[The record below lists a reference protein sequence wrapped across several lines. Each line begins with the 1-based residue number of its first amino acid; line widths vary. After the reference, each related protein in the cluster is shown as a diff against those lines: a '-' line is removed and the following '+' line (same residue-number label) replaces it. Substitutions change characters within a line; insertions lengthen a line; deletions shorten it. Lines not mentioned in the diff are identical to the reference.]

1 MYKYKE
7 ICYDNLI
14 PKEWSSIMTKTNDPL
29 TLKHRVG
36 YALGDFGGCMT
47 FSLMSAFMTRY
58 YVNVA
63 LMDTAVIAVMTLI
76 WKIFDAVSNPVIGV
90 MLDKSFDKN
99 ARKGDKFRPWIFRI
113 APLTGIAG
121 ILVFTAPGWVTGMS
135 RLVIAFTTYLMY
147 EVFYAM
153 QHIALGGLISAMA
166 KDDAERSELSSARG
180 IGGML
185 GAIVPQ
191 MAFPAIISL
200 FESKP
205 ALGYSMGV
213 TVCAVI
219 GYICCLGCYF
229 FTEERNIRQQKAGA
243 APIKITDILEVFR
256 VNRAFVALC
265 FHGLLS
271 GILMSVGGALGTYM
285 YADVL
290 GSLAL
295 MSIGSMVS
303 MPVSLVCMS
312 IVPKL
317 ARKIGSQKVLRGSLL
332 MGCALYVGLFAL
344 HITTNIHVWVHI
356 GINALASGVSG
367 LSNMMQ
373 WGMLSEAIEYNE
385 YLTGKRTEGSI
396 NGTFNM
402 LRRLGQGL
410 GASFGVA
417 MLGMIGYNVEVAEQ
431 TAGTI
436 LGIKVLC
443 LLFPAICAVGSW
455 IVFRFVWNITP
466 ELKEKMAQ
474 KRAAM

>member
-1 MYKYKE
+1 MSQ
-7 ICYDNLI
+7 N
-14 PKEWSSIMTKTNDPL
+14 NAPL
-29 TLKHRVG
+29 TIKHRIG

-63 LMDTAVIAVMTLI
+63 LIDTAVIAVMTLI
-76 WKIFDAVSNPVIGV
+76 WKVFDALSNPVIGA
-90 MLDKSFDKN
+90 MLDRSFSSGNGK
-99 ARKGDKFRPWIFRI
+99 RDKFRPWILRI
-113 APLTGIAG
+113 APLTGMTA
-121 ILVFTAPGWVTGMS
+121 ILVFTAPGWVTGAA
-135 RLVIAFTTYLMY
+135 RLVVAFTTYLMY

-166 KDDAERSELSSARG
+166 KNDAERAELSSARG

-185 GAIVPQ
+185 GIIIPQ
-191 MAFPAIISL
+191 MTFPAIISL
-200 FESKP
+200 FENTP
-205 ALGYSMGV
+205 ALGYGMGV
-213 TVCAVI
+213 TVCAAI
-219 GYICCLGCYF
+219 GLVCCLGCYF
-229 FTEERNIRQQKAGA
+229 FTEERNASQQSAGA
-243 APIKITDILEVFR
+243 APIKVTDILEVFR

-265 FHGLLS
+265 LHGLLS

-295 MSIGSMVS
+295 MSVGSMVS

-312 IVPKL
+312 VVPKL
-317 ARKIGSQKVLRGSLL
+317 ARKVGSQKVLRGSLL
-332 MGCALYVGLFAL
+332 LGCGLYVLLFTL
-344 HITTNIHVWVHI
+344 HIVTNINVWVHI
-356 GINALASGVSG
+356 GLNAIASGISG

-417 MLGMIGYNVEVAEQ
+417 TLGMIGYDV
-431 TAGTI
+431 TASVQSSGTI
-436 LGIKVLC
+436 LGIKALC
-443 LLFPAICAVGSW
+443 LLFPAICAIGSW
-455 IVFRFVWNITP
+455 VVFRFVWNITP
-466 ELKEKMAQ
+466 ELKAKMAQ
-474 KRAAM
+474 KHAAR

>member
-1 MYKYKE
+1 
-7 ICYDNLI
+7 
-14 PKEWSSIMTKTNDPL
+14 MTQKTSPL
-29 TLKHRVG
+29 TVKHRIG
-36 YALGDFGGCMT
+36 YALGNFGGCMT

-90 MLDKSFDKN
+90 MLDKSFAKSQG
-99 ARKGDKFRPWIFRI
+99 KGGKFRPWIFRI

-135 RLVIAFTTYLMY
+135 RLVVAFVTYLMY

-166 KDDAERSELSSARG
+166 TNDAERSELSSARG

-185 GAIVPQ
+185 GIIIPQ
-191 MAFPAIISL
+191 MMFPAIISL
-200 FESKP
+200 FESNA
-205 ALGYSMGV
+205 ALGYGMGV
-213 TVCAVI
+213 TVCAII

-229 FTEERNIRQQKAGA
+229 FTEERNLSQQKAGS
-243 APIKITDILEVFR
+243 APIKVTDILEVFR

-265 FHGLLS
+265 LHGLLS
-271 GILMSVGGALGTYM
+271 GVLMSVGGALGTYM

-295 MSIGSMVS
+295 MSVGSMVG

-312 IVPKL
+312 VVPKL
-317 ARKIGSQKVLRGSLL
+317 SRKLGSQKVLRGSLL
-332 MGCALYVGLFAL
+332 MGFGLYVGLFTL
-344 HITTNIHVWVHI
+344 HILTDINVWVHI
-356 GINALASGVSG
+356 AINAIASGISG

-417 MLGMIGYNVEVAEQ
+417 MLGMIGYDAAAGVQ
-431 TAGTI
+431 TGGTI

-443 LLFPAICAVGSW
+443 LLFPAICALGSW
-455 IVFRFVWNITP
+455 VVFRFVWNITP
-466 ELKEKMAQ
+466 EVREKMQAW
-474 KRAAM
+474 KAAR

>member
-1 MYKYKE
+1 
-7 ICYDNLI
+7 
-14 PKEWSSIMTKTNDPL
+14 MTQTNSPL
-29 TLKHRVG
+29 TLKHRIG

-63 LMDTAVIAVMTLI
+63 LMDTAVIAAMTLI
-76 WKIFDAVSNPVIGV
+76 WKIFDALSNPVIGV
-90 MLDKSFDKN
+90 MMDKSF
-99 ARKGDKFRPWIFRI
+99 ARGKGKGGKFRPWILRV
-113 APLTGIAG
+113 APLTGLAG

-135 RLVIAFTTYLMY
+135 RLVVAFVTYLMY

-166 KDDAERSELSSARG
+166 KNDAERAELSSARG

-185 GAIVPQ
+185 GIIIPQ
-191 MAFPAIISL
+191 MTFPAIISL
-200 FESKP
+200 FESNA
-205 ALGYSMGV
+205 ALGYGMGV
-213 TVCAVI
+213 TVCAAI
-219 GYICCLGCYF
+219 GYLCCLGCYF
-229 FTEERNIRQQKAGA
+229 FTEERNLSQQKVGA
-243 APIKITDILEVFR
+243 APIKVTDILEVFR

-265 FHGLLS
+265 LHGLLS
-271 GILMSVGGALGTYM
+271 GVLMSVGGALGTYM

-295 MSIGSMVS
+295 MSIGSMIG

-312 IVPKL
+312 VVPKIS
-317 ARKIGSQKVLRGSLL
+317 RKLGSQKVLRGSLL
-332 MGCALYVGLFAL
+332 LGCGLYVLLFSL
-344 HITTNIHVWVHI
+344 HILTNINVWVHI
-356 GINALASGVSG
+356 GINAIASGISG

-410 GASFGVA
+410 GASCGVA
-417 MLGMIGYNVEVAEQ
+417 LLGIIGYDVSVSVQ
-431 TAGTI
+431 SSGTI

-443 LLFPAICAVGSW
+443 LLFPAICALGSW
-455 IVFRFVWNITP
+455 AVFRFVWNITP
-466 ELKEKMAQ
+466 ELRAKMA
-474 KRAAM
+474 AAKEAAR

>member
-1 MYKYKE
+1 
-7 ICYDNLI
+7 
-14 PKEWSSIMTKTNDPL
+14 MTKTNKPL

-63 LMDTAVIAVMTLI
+63 LMDTAIIAAMTLI
-76 WKIFDAVSNPVIGV
+76 WKICDAVFNPIIGS
-90 MLDKSFDKN
+90 MLDRSFSKSGGK
-99 ARKGDKFRPWIFRI
+99 RDKFRPWIMKVSPMLVVC
-113 APLTGIAG
+113 A
-121 ILVFTAPGWVTGMS
+121 ILVFTAPGWVDGAA
-135 RLVIAFTTYLMY
+135 RLVVAFISYLMY
-147 EVFYAM
+147 EVFYAI
-153 QHIALGGLISAMA
+153 HNISLGGLISAMA
-166 KDDAERSELSSARG
+166 TNDAERAELSSARG
-180 IGGML
+180 IGGSM
-185 GAIVPQ
+185 GIVIPQ

-200 FESKP
+200 FESRP
-205 ALGYSMGV
+205 ALGYGMGV
-213 TVCAVI
+213 TLCACI
-219 GYICCLGCYF
+219 GFACCLGCYF
-229 FTEERNIRQQKAGA
+229 FTEERNTATQKSAA
-243 APIKITDILEVFR
+243 APIKVTDILEVFR
-256 VNRAFVALC
+256 KNRAFVALC
-265 FHGLLS
+265 LHGLLS

-295 MSIGSMVS
+295 MSVGSMLG
-303 MPVSLVCMS
+303 MPVNLFFMSLV
-312 IVPKL
+312 PK
-317 ARKIGSQKVLRGSLL
+317 ASRKLGMEKVLRISLL
-332 MGCALYVGLFAL
+332 TGSGLYVLLFSL
-344 HITTNIHVWVHI
+344 HIFTSINVWVHI
-356 GINALASGVSG
+356 GLNAIAAGISG

-402 LRRLGQGL
+402 LRRLGQGI
-410 GASFGVA
+410 GSSCGVA
-417 MLGMIGYNVEVAEQ
+417 MLGVIGYNATVSVQ

-443 LLFPAICAVGSW
+443 LVFPAICAIGSW

-466 ELKEKMAQ
+466 ELREKMAQ

>member
-1 MYKYKE
+1 
-7 ICYDNLI
+7 
-14 PKEWSSIMTKTNDPL
+14 MTKHSDSL

-90 MLDKSFDKN
+90 MLDKSFAKRN
-99 ARKGDKFRPWIFRI
+99 GKGDKFRPWIFRI

-135 RLVIAFTTYLMY
+135 RLVVAFSTYLVY
-147 EVFYAM
+147 EVCYAM

-166 KDDAERSELSSARG
+166 KNDAERSELSSARG

-185 GAIVPQ
+185 GSIMPP
-191 MAFPAIISL
+191 MAFPVILSL
-200 FESKP
+200 FESNP
-205 ALGYSMGV
+205 QLGYTAGI
-213 TVCAVI
+213 TVCAII

-229 FTEERNIRQQKAGA
+229 FTEERNISHQKAGT
-243 APIKITDILEVFR
+243 APIRVTDILEVFR
-256 VNRAFVALC
+256 VNRAFLAMCL
-265 FHGLLS
+265 HGLLS
-271 GILMSVGGALGTYM
+271 GMLMSVGGALGTYM

-295 MSIGSMVS
+295 MSIGSMVG

-312 IVPKL
+312 VVPKL
-317 ARKIGSQKVLRGSLL
+317 TRKIGSQKVLRGSLL
-332 MGCALYVGLFAL
+332 IGFTLYVGLFTL
-344 HITTNIHVWVHI
+344 HITTNISVWAHI
-356 GINALASGVSG
+356 GINALASGISG

-417 MLGMIGYNVEVAEQ
+417 MLGMIGYNAEVTVQ

-466 ELKEKMAQ
+466 ELREKMAQ

>member
-1 MYKYKE
+1 MLEK
-7 ICYDNLI
+7 NA
-14 PKEWSSIMTKTNDPL
+14 PL
-29 TLKHRVG
+29 TVKHRIG

-63 LMDTAVIAVMTLI
+63 LMDTAVIAVMTLV
-76 WKIFDAVSNPVIGV
+76 WKIFDALSNPVIGV
-90 MLDKSFDKN
+90 MMDKSF
-99 ARKGDKFRPWIFRI
+99 AKGGGKGGKFRPWLLRV
-113 APLTGIAG
+113 APLTGLTA
-121 ILVFTAPGWVTGMS
+121 ILVFTAPNWVTGAS
-135 RLVIAFTTYLMY
+135 RLVVAFVSYLMY

-153 QHIALGGLISAMA
+153 HNISLGGLISAMA
-166 KDDAERSELSSARG
+166 KNDAERAELSSARG

-185 GAIVPQ
+185 GIIIPQ
-191 MAFPAIISL
+191 MTFPAIISM
-200 FESKP
+200 FESNA
-205 ALGYSMGV
+205 ALGYGMGV

-219 GYICCLGCYF
+219 GFVCCVGCYL
-229 FTEERNIRQQKAGA
+229 FTEERNLSQQKAEA
-243 APIKITDILEVFR
+243 APIKVTDILEVFR
-256 VNRAFVALC
+256 VNRAFLALC
-265 FHGLLS
+265 LHGLLS

-295 MSIGSMVS
+295 MSVGSMIS

-312 IVPKL
+312 VVPKL
-317 ARKIGSQKVLRGSLL
+317 TRKFGMQRVLRGSLL
-332 MGCALYVGLFAL
+332 LGCGLYVGLFTL
-344 HITTNIHVWVHI
+344 HMVTDINVWVHI
-356 GINALASGVSG
+356 GFNAVASGISG

-402 LRRLGQGL
+402 LRRLGQGV

-417 MLGMIGYNVEVAEQ
+417 TLGLIGYDAAVSVQ
-431 TAGTI
+431 SDGTI

-443 LLFPAICAVGSW
+443 LLFPAFCAIGSW
-455 IVFRFVWNITP
+455 VVFRFVWNISP
-466 ELKEKMAQ
+466 ELKEKMASA
-474 KRAAM
+474 KASR

>member
-1 MYKYKE
+1 MTH
-7 ICYDNLI
+7 
-14 PKEWSSIMTKTNDPL
+14 TKTPL
-29 TLKHRVG
+29 TRKHCLG

-90 MLDKSFDKN
+90 MLDKSFVKRN
-99 ARKGDKFRPWIFRI
+99 GNGDKFRPWILKI
-113 APLTGIAG
+113 SPLTGLAG
-121 ILVFTAPGWVTGMS
+121 ILVFTAPGWVEGMS
-135 RLVIAFTTYLMY
+135 RLVVAFTTYLMY

-166 KDDAERSELSSARG
+166 KNDAERSDLSSARG

-200 FESKP
+200 FENNP
-205 ALGYSMGV
+205 ALGYGMGV
-213 TVCAVI
+213 TVCAII

-229 FTEERNIRQQKAGA
+229 FTEERNITQQSAGA
-243 APIKITDILEVFR
+243 PPIQITDILEVFR

-265 FHGLLS
+265 IHGLLS
-271 GILMSVGGALGTYM
+271 GILMSVGGALSTYM

-295 MSIGSMVS
+295 MSVGSMVS

-332 MGCALYVGLFAL
+332 IGCGLYVGLFAL
-344 HITTNIHVWVHI
+344 HITTHIHVWVHI
-356 GINALASGVSG
+356 GINALAAGISG

-417 MLGMIGYNVEVAEQ
+417 MLGMIGYDVAASVQ
-431 TAGTI
+431 TNGTI

-443 LLFPAICAVGSW
+443 LLFPAICAIGSW
-455 IVFRFVWNITP
+455 VVFRFVWNITP
-466 ELKEKMAQ
+466 ELKAKMAQ
-474 KRAAM
+474 RRRETL

>member
-1 MYKYKE
+1 M
-7 ICYDNLI
+7 NQT
-14 PKEWSSIMTKTNDPL
+14 TKPL

-36 YALGDFGGCMT
+36 YALGDLGGCMT

-63 LMDTAVIAVMTLI
+63 LMDTAVIAAMTLI
-76 WKIFDAVSNPVIGV
+76 WKIFDALSNPVIGV
-90 MLDKSFDKN
+90 MMDKSF
-99 ARKGDKFRPWIFRI
+99 AKGSGKGGKFRPWILRV
-113 APLTGIAG
+113 APLTGITA
-121 ILVFTAPGWVTGMS
+121 ILVFTAPGWVAGMS
-135 RLVIAFTTYLMY
+135 RLVVAFVSYLMY

-153 QHIALGGLISAMA
+153 HNISLGGLISAMA
-166 KDDAERSELSSARG
+166 KNDAERAELSSARG

-185 GAIVPQ
+185 GIIIPQ
-191 MAFPAIISL
+191 MTFPAIISA
-200 FESKP
+200 FESNP
-205 ALGYSMGV
+205 ALGYGAGV
-213 TVCAVI
+213 TVCAAI
-219 GYICCLGCYF
+219 GFVCCLCCYF
-229 FTEERNIRQQKAGA
+229 FTEERNVTQQKGAA
-243 APIKITDILEVFR
+243 APIKVTDILEVFR
-256 VNRAFVALC
+256 VNRAFLALC
-265 FHGLLS
+265 LHGLLS
-271 GILMSVGGALGTYM
+271 GVLMSVGGALGTYM

-295 MSIGSMVS
+295 MSVGSMIN

-312 IVPKL
+312 VVPKL
-317 ARKIGSQKVLRGSLL
+317 TRKVGMQKVLRGSLL
-332 MGCALYVGLFAL
+332 LGCGMYVMLFTL
-344 HITTNIHVWVHI
+344 HVVTTLNIWVHI
-356 GINALASGVSG
+356 GINALASGISG

-417 MLGMIGYNVEVAEQ
+417 MLGMIGYNATASVQ
-431 TAGTI
+431 TSSTI

-443 LLFPAICAVGSW
+443 LLFPAICAIGSW
-455 IVFRFVWNITP
+455 VVFRFVWNITP

-474 KRAAM
+474 WRAAK

>member
-1 MYKYKE
+1 MYRRITMSE
-7 ICYDNLI
+7 N
-14 PKEWSSIMTKTNDPL
+14 NHPL
-29 TLKHRVG
+29 TAKHRLG

-63 LMDTAVIAVMTLI
+63 LMDTAVIAVMTLV
-76 WKIFDAVSNPVIGV
+76 WKIFDALSNPVLGV
-90 MLDKSFDKN
+90 MMDKSF
-99 ARKGDKFRPWIFRI
+99 AAGKGKTGKFRPWILRM
-113 APLTGIAG
+113 APLLAVSG
-121 ILVFTAPGWVTGMS
+121 ILVFTAPGWVTGAS
-135 RLVIAFTTYLMY
+135 RLVVAFASYLTY
-147 EVFYAM
+147 EVVYAM
-153 QHIALGGLISAMA
+153 HHIALGGLISAMA
-166 KDDAERSELSSARG
+166 TNDAERAELSSARG

-185 GAIVPQ
+185 GIIVPQ
-191 MAFPAIISL
+191 ALFPAIISA
-200 FESKP
+200 FESNP
-205 ALGYSMGV
+205 ALGYGLGV
-213 TVCAVI
+213 TVCAGLGFV
-219 GYICCLGCYF
+219 CCLGCYF
-229 FTEERNIRQQKAGA
+229 FSEERNLTQSAPGGA
-243 APIKITDILEVFR
+243 APIKITDILETFR
-256 VNRAFVALC
+256 RNRAFLALC
-265 FHGLLS
+265 AHGLLQ

-295 MSIGSMVS
+295 MSVGSMVG
-303 MPVSLVCMS
+303 MPVSLLFMS

-332 MGCALYVGLFAL
+332 LGAAIYGLLFTL
-344 HITTNIHVWVHI
+344 HMVTNINVWVHI
-356 GINALASGVSG
+356 GINAVASGVSG

-417 MLGMIGYNVEVAEQ
+417 MLGMIGYNAEALVQ
-431 TAGTI
+431 ASGTI

-443 LLFPAICAVGSW
+443 LIFPAVCALGSW
-455 IVFRFVWNITP
+455 AVFRFLWNITP
-466 ELKEKMAQ
+466 EVKAQ
-474 KRAAM
+474 IAASKARSAG

>member
-1 MYKYKE
+1 MSE
-7 ICYDNLI
+7 N
-14 PKEWSSIMTKTNDPL
+14 TNPL
-29 TLKHRVG
+29 TLKHRLG

-63 LMDTAVIAVMTLI
+63 LMDTAVIAAMTLI
-76 WKIFDAVSNPVIGV
+76 WKIFDALSNPVIGV
-90 MLDKSFDKN
+90 MMDKSFAKKQ
-99 ARKGDKFRPWIFRI
+99 AKGGKFRPWILRM
-113 APLTGIAG
+113 APLTGFSA

-135 RLVIAFTTYLMY
+135 RLVVAFVTYLMY

-153 QHIALGGLISAMA
+153 HNISLGGLISAMA
-166 KDDAERSELSSARG
+166 TNDAERAELSSARG

-185 GAIVPQ
+185 GIIIPQ
-191 MAFPAIISL
+191 MTFPAIISL
-200 FESKP
+200 FESSP
-205 ALGYSMGV
+205 ALGYGMGV
-213 TVCAVI
+213 TVCAII
-219 GYICCLGCYF
+219 GFICCAGCYF
-229 FTEERNIRQQKAGA
+229 FTEERNISQQKVGA
-243 APIKITDILEVFR
+243 PPIRITDILEVFR

-265 FHGLLS
+265 LHGLLS

-295 MSIGSMVS
+295 MSVGSMIG

-312 IVPKL
+312 VVPKL
-317 ARKIGSQKVLRGSLL
+317 TRKVGMQKVLRGSLL
-332 MGCALYVGLFAL
+332 IGCGLYVGLFAL
-344 HITTNIHVWVHI
+344 HITTDINVWVHI
-356 GINALASGVSG
+356 AINALASGISG

-410 GASFGVA
+410 GSSFGVA
-417 MLGMIGYNVEVAEQ
+417 MLGLIGYDATASVQ
-431 TAGTI
+431 TGSTI
-436 LGIKVLC
+436 LGIRVLC
-443 LLFPAICAVGSW
+443 LLFPALCAVGSW
-455 IVFRFVWNITP
+455 VVFRFVWNITP
-466 ELKEKMAQ
+466 ELRAEMVR
-474 KRAAM
+474 KRAEI

>member
-1 MYKYKE
+1 
-7 ICYDNLI
+7 
-14 PKEWSSIMTKTNDPL
+14 MTKPNDSL
-29 TLKHRVG
+29 TLKHRIG

-63 LMDTAVIAVMTLI
+63 LMDTAIIAVMTLI
-76 WKIFDAVSNPVIGV
+76 WKIFDAISNPVIGV
-90 MLDKSFDKN
+90 MMDKSFDKS

-135 RLVIAFTTYLMY
+135 RLVVAFTTYLVY
-147 EVFYAM
+147 EVCYAM

-166 KDDAERSELSSARG
+166 KNDVERAELSSARG
-180 IGGML
+180 IGGMFGSL
-185 GAIVPQ
+185 IPP
-191 MAFPAIISL
+191 MAFPVILSL
-200 FESKP
+200 FENNP
-205 ALGYSMGV
+205 ALGYGV
-213 TVCAVI
+213 GITVCAAI
-219 GYICCLGCYF
+219 GYISCLGCYF
-229 FTEERNIRQQKAGA
+229 FTEERNASQQKTGA
-243 APIKITDILEVFR
+243 APIKVTDILEVLR

-265 FHGLLS
+265 LHGLLS
-271 GILMSVGGALGTYM
+271 GILMSVNGALGTYL

-290 GSLAL
+290 GSLNL
-295 MSIGSMVS
+295 MSLSFVVN
-303 MPVSLVCMS
+303 MPFSLICMS
-312 IVPKL
+312 VVPKL
-317 ARKIGSQKVLRGSLL
+317 ARKIGSQRVLRYSLL
-332 MGCALYVGLFAL
+332 LGCGLYVGLFIL
-344 HITTNIHVWVHI
+344 HITTSIHIWIHL
-356 GINALASGVSG
+356 GINAIASGVSG

-417 MLGMIGYNVEVAEQ
+417 MLGMIGYNAEVTVQ

-443 LLFPAICAVGSW
+443 LLFPAICAIGSW

-466 ELKEKMAQ
+466 ELREKMAQ

>member
-1 MYKYKE
+1 MQ
-7 ICYDNLI
+7 NF
-14 PKEWSSIMTKTNDPL
+14 SPL
-29 TLKHRVG
+29 TLKHRIG

-63 LMDTAVIAVMTLI
+63 LMDTAIIAVMTLI
-76 WKIFDAVSNPVIGV
+76 WKIFDALSNPVIGV
-90 MLDKSFDKN
+90 VLDKSFAK
-99 ARKGDKFRPWIFRI
+99 RSGKGDKFRPWILKVS
-113 APLTGIAG
+113 PLTGLAA
-121 ILVFTAPGWVTGMS
+121 ILIFTAPGWVDGMA
-135 RLVIAFTTYLMY
+135 RLVVAFSTYLMY

-166 KDDAERSELSSARG
+166 KNDAERSALSSARG
-180 IGGML
+180 IGGSL
-185 GAIVPQ
+185 GIVIPQ
-191 MAFPAIISL
+191 MLFPAIISV
-200 FESKP
+200 FERNPS
-205 ALGYSMGV
+205 LGYGMGV
-213 TVCAVI
+213 TVCAII
-219 GYICCLGCYF
+219 GYLCCLGCYF
-229 FTEERNIRQQKAGA
+229 FTEERNASQQQVGA

-256 VNRAFVALC
+256 VNRAFLALC
-265 FHGLLS
+265 LHGLLS
-271 GILMSVGGALGTYM
+271 GILMSVGGALSTYM

-295 MSIGSMVS
+295 MSVGSMVS

-312 IVPKL
+312 VVPHIS
-317 ARKIGSQKVLRGSLL
+317 RKIGSQKVLRGSLL
-332 MGCALYVGLFAL
+332 IGCGLYVGLFIL
-344 HITTNIHVWVHI
+344 HVTTNINVWAHI
-356 GINALASGVSG
+356 GINAIASGIAN

-417 MLGMIGYNVEVAEQ
+417 MLGMIGYNAAASVQ
-431 TAGTI
+431 TAGTV

-443 LLFPAICAVGSW
+443 LLFPALCAVGSW
-455 IVFRFVWNITP
+455 VVFRFVWNITP
-466 ELKEKMAQ
+466 ELREKMAR
-474 KRAAM
+474 KRAAT

>member
-1 MYKYKE
+1 
-7 ICYDNLI
+7 
-14 PKEWSSIMTKTNDPL
+14 MTKPNDSL

-90 MLDKSFDKN
+90 MMDKSFDKS

-135 RLVIAFTTYLMY
+135 RLVVAFSTYLMY
-147 EVFYAM
+147 EVCYAM

-166 KDDAERSELSSARG
+166 KNDVERAELSSARG
-180 IGGML
+180 IGGMFGSL
-185 GAIVPQ
+185 IPP
-191 MAFPAIISL
+191 MAFPVILSL
-200 FESKP
+200 FENNP
-205 ALGYSMGV
+205 ALGYGV
-213 TVCAVI
+213 GITVCAAI
-219 GYICCLGCYF
+219 GYISCLGCYF
-229 FTEERNIRQQKAGA
+229 FTEERNASQQKTGA
-243 APIKITDILEVFR
+243 APIKVTDILEVLR

-265 FHGLLS
+265 LHGLLS
-271 GILMSVGGALGTYM
+271 GILMSVNGALGTYL

-290 GSLAL
+290 GSLNL
-295 MSIGSMVS
+295 MSLSFVVN
-303 MPVSLVCMS
+303 MPFSLICMS
-312 IVPKL
+312 VVPKL
-317 ARKIGSQKVLRGSLL
+317 ARKIGSQRVLRYSLL
-332 MGCALYVGLFAL
+332 LGCGLYVGLFIL
-344 HITTNIHVWVHI
+344 HITTSIHIWIHL
-356 GINALASGVSG
+356 GINAIASGVSG

-417 MLGMIGYNVEVAEQ
+417 MLGMIGYNAEVAEQ

-466 ELKEKMAQ
+466 ELREKMAQ
-474 KRAAM
+474 KRAAV

>member
-1 MYKYKE
+1 
-7 ICYDNLI
+7 
-14 PKEWSSIMTKTNDPL
+14 MTKPNDSL

-90 MLDKSFDKN
+90 MLDKSFDKRN
-99 ARKGDKFRPWIFRI
+99 GKGDKFRPWIFRI

-135 RLVIAFTTYLMY
+135 RLVVAFTTYLMY

-166 KDDAERSELSSARG
+166 KNDVERAELSSARG
-180 IGGML
+180 IGGMFGSL
-185 GAIVPQ
+185 IPP
-191 MAFPAIISL
+191 MAFPVILSV
-200 FESKP
+200 FENNP
-205 ALGYSMGV
+205 ALGYGV
-213 TVCAVI
+213 GITVCAVI
-219 GYICCLGCYF
+219 GYISCLGCYF
-229 FTEERNIRQQKAGA
+229 FTEERNASQQKTGA
-243 APIKITDILEVFR
+243 APIKVTDILEVLR

-265 FHGLLS
+265 LHGLLS
-271 GILMSVGGALGTYM
+271 GILMSVNGALGTYL

-290 GSLAL
+290 GSLNL
-295 MSIGSMVS
+295 MSLSFVVN
-303 MPVSLVCMS
+303 MPFSLICMS
-312 IVPKL
+312 AVPKL
-317 ARKIGSQKVLRGSLL
+317 ARKIGSQRVLRYSLL
-332 MGCALYVGLFAL
+332 LGCGLYVGLFML
-344 HITTNIHVWVHI
+344 HITTSIHIWVHL
-356 GINALASGVSG
+356 GINALASGISG

-417 MLGMIGYNVEVAEQ
+417 MLGMIGYNASASIQSSE
-431 TAGTI
+431 TI

-443 LLFPAICAVGSW
+443 LLLPAVFSLGSW
-455 IVFRFVWNITP
+455 AVFKFLWNITP
-466 ELKEKMAQ
+466 EVRKAMAEQ
-474 KRAAM
+474 K

>member
-1 MYKYKE
+1 M
-7 ICYDNLI
+7 NQ
-14 PKEWSSIMTKTNDPL
+14 TTTPL

-63 LMDTAVIAVMTLI
+63 MMDTAVIAVMTLI

-90 MLDKSFDKN
+90 MLDKSFTKRN
-99 ARKGDKFRPWIFRI
+99 GMGDKFRPWIFRI

-135 RLVIAFTTYLMY
+135 RLVVAFTTYLVY
-147 EVFYAM
+147 EVCYAM

-166 KDDAERSELSSARG
+166 KNDAERSELSSARG

-185 GAIVPQ
+185 GIIIPQ
-191 MAFPAIISL
+191 MTFPAIISL
-200 FESKP
+200 FESNP
-205 ALGYSMGV
+205 ALGYGMGV
-213 TVCAVI
+213 TVCAII

-229 FTEERNIRQQKAGA
+229 FTEERNVSHQKTGS
-243 APIKITDILEVFR
+243 APIKVTDILEVFR

-265 FHGLLS
+265 LHGLLS

-295 MSIGSMVS
+295 MSIGSMVG

-312 IVPKL
+312 VVPKL
-317 ARKIGSQKVLRGSLL
+317 TRKVGSQKVLRGSLL
-332 MGCALYVGLFAL
+332 IGCTLYVGLFTL
-344 HITTNIHVWVHI
+344 HITTNINVWVHI
-356 GINALASGVSG
+356 GINALASGISG

-417 MLGMIGYNVEVAEQ
+417 MLGMIGYNATATVQ

-455 IVFRFVWNITP
+455 AVFRFVWNITP
-466 ELKEKMAQ
+466 ELKEKMAMW
-474 KRAAM
+474 KAAR

>member
-1 MYKYKE
+1 
-7 ICYDNLI
+7 
-14 PKEWSSIMTKTNDPL
+14 MTKPNDSL

-76 WKIFDAVSNPVIGV
+76 WKIFDAISNPVIGV
-90 MLDKSFDKN
+90 MMDKSFDKS

-135 RLVIAFTTYLMY
+135 RLVVAFTTYLMY

-166 KDDAERSELSSARG
+166 KNDAERSELSSARG

-185 GAIVPQ
+185 GIIIPQ
-191 MAFPAIISL
+191 MTFPAIISM
-200 FESKP
+200 FESNP
-205 ALGYSMGV
+205 ALGYGMGV
-213 TVCAVI
+213 TVCAII

-229 FTEERNIRQQKAGA
+229 FTEERNISHQKAGA
-243 APIKITDILEVFR
+243 APIKVTDILEVFR
-256 VNRAFVALC
+256 VNRAFLAMCL
-265 FHGLLS
+265 HGLLS

-295 MSIGSMVS
+295 MSIGSMVG

-312 IVPKL
+312 VVPKI
-317 ARKIGSQKVLRGSLL
+317 ARRIGSQKVLRGSLL
-332 MGCALYVGLFAL
+332 MGCALYVFLFTL
-344 HITTNIHVWVHI
+344 HITTNINIWVHI
-356 GINALASGVSG
+356 GINALASGISG

-410 GASFGVA
+410 GAS
-417 MLGMIGYNVEVAEQ
+417 
-431 TAGTI
+431 
-436 LGIKVLC
+436 
-443 LLFPAICAVGSW
+443 
-455 IVFRFVWNITP
+455 
-466 ELKEKMAQ
+466 
-474 KRAAM
+474 

>member
-1 MYKYKE
+1 
-7 ICYDNLI
+7 
-14 PKEWSSIMTKTNDPL
+14 
-29 TLKHRVG
+29 
-36 YALGDFGGCMT
+36 
-47 FSLMSAFMTRY
+47 
-58 YVNVA
+58 
-63 LMDTAVIAVMTLI
+63 
-76 WKIFDAVSNPVIGV
+76 
-90 MLDKSFDKN
+90 
-99 ARKGDKFRPWIFRI
+99 
-113 APLTGIAG
+113 
-121 ILVFTAPGWVTGMS
+121 
-135 RLVIAFTTYLMY
+135 MY

-166 KDDAERSELSSARG
+166 TNDAERAELSSARG

-185 GAIVPQ
+185 GIIVPQ
-191 MAFPAIISL
+191 MTFPAIISL
-200 FESKP
+200 FESN
-205 ALGYSMGV
+205 ASLGYGMGV
-213 TVCAVI
+213 TVCAII

-229 FTEERNIRQQKAGA
+229 FTEERNISQQKVGA
-243 APIKITDILEVFR
+243 PPIKVTDILEVFR

-265 FHGLLS
+265 LHGLLS

-295 MSIGSMVS
+295 MSVGSMVG

-312 IVPKL
+312 VVPKIS
-317 ARKIGSQKVLRGSLL
+317 RRIGSQKVLRGSLL
-332 MGCALYVGLFAL
+332 LGCGLYVCLFTL
-344 HITTNIHVWVHI
+344 HITTSINVWVHI

-373 WGMLSEAIEYNE
+373 WGMLSESIEYNE

-417 MLGMIGYNVEVAEQ
+417 MLGMIGYDTAAAVQ
-431 TAGTI
+431 TPGTI
-436 LGIKVLC
+436 LGIKILC
-443 LLFPAICAVGSW
+443 LLFPAVCAVGSW

-466 ELKEKMAQ
+466 ELREKMAQ
-474 KRAAM
+474 KRAEA

>member
-1 MYKYKE
+1 MSQ
-7 ICYDNLI
+7 NN
-14 PKEWSSIMTKTNDPL
+14 TPL
-29 TLKHRVG
+29 TLKHRIG

-76 WKIFDAVSNPVIGV
+76 WKIFDAISNPVIGV
-90 MLDKSFDKN
+90 MMDKSFSGSN
-99 ARKGDKFRPWIFRI
+99 LKGGKFRPWIFRI

-135 RLVIAFTTYLMY
+135 RLVVAFVTYLMY

-166 KDDAERSELSSARG
+166 KNDAERSELSSARG

-185 GAIVPQ
+185 GIIIPQ
-191 MAFPAIISL
+191 MTFPAIISL
-200 FESKP
+200 FESNP
-205 ALGYSMGV
+205 ALGYGMGV
-213 TVCAVI
+213 TICAAI

-229 FTEERNIRQQKAGA
+229 FTEERNLSHQQSGA
-243 APIKITDILEVFR
+243 APIRVTDILEVFR

-265 FHGLLS
+265 LHGLLS

-295 MSIGSMVS
+295 MSVGSMIG

-312 IVPKL
+312 AVPKL
-317 ARKIGSQKVLRGSLL
+317 VRKVGSQKVLRGSLL
-332 MGCALYVGLFAL
+332 LGCGLYVFLFLL
-344 HITTNIHVWVHI
+344 HIITNVNVWIHI
-356 GINALASGVSG
+356 GINAIASGISG

-417 MLGMIGYNVEVAEQ
+417 MLGMIGYDAAVSVQ
-431 TAGTI
+431 SSSTI

-466 ELKEKMAQ
+466 ELKEKMAR
-474 KRAAM
+474 KRAGC

>member
-1 MYKYKE
+1 M
-7 ICYDNLI
+7 DQ
-14 PKEWSSIMTKTNDPL
+14 TNKPL

-63 LMDTAVIAVMTLI
+63 LMDTAVIAAMTLI
-76 WKIFDAVSNPVIGV
+76 WKIFDALSNPVIGV
-90 MLDKSFDKN
+90 MMDKSF
-99 ARKGDKFRPWIFRI
+99 ARGGGKGGKFRPWLLRV
-113 APLTGIAG
+113 APLTGITA

-135 RLVIAFTTYLMY
+135 RLVVAFVSYLMY

-153 QHIALGGLISAMA
+153 HNISLGGLISAMA
-166 KDDAERSELSSARG
+166 KNDAERAELSSARG

-185 GAIVPQ
+185 GIIVPQ
-191 MAFPAIISL
+191 MTFPAIIAL
-200 FESKP
+200 FESNA
-205 ALGYSMGV
+205 ALGYGMGV
-213 TVCAVI
+213 TVCAAI
-219 GYICCLGCYF
+219 GFVCCLGCYF
-229 FTEERNIRQQKAGA
+229 FTEERNLSQPQGSA
-243 APIKITDILEVFR
+243 APIRITDILEVFR
-256 VNRAFVALC
+256 VNRAFLALC
-265 FHGLLS
+265 MHGLLS

-295 MSIGSMVS
+295 MSVGSMVS
-303 MPVSLVCMS
+303 MPVSLCCMS
-312 IVPKL
+312 AVPRMT
-317 ARKIGSQKVLRGSLL
+317 RKFGMQKVLRGSLL
-332 MGCALYVGLFAL
+332 LGCGLYVGLFTL
-344 HITTNIHVWVHI
+344 HVVTDLNVWVHI
-356 GINALASGVSG
+356 GVNALASGISG

-417 MLGMIGYNVEVAEQ
+417 MLGMIGYSAEAAVQ

-443 LLFPAICAVGSW
+443 LLFPAVCAVGSW

-474 KRAAM
+474 WRAAR

>member
-1 MYKYKE
+1 
-7 ICYDNLI
+7 
-14 PKEWSSIMTKTNDPL
+14 MTQKTSPL
-29 TLKHRVG
+29 TVKHRIG

-90 MLDKSFDKN
+90 MLDKSFAKSQG
-99 ARKGDKFRPWIFRI
+99 KGGKFRPWIFRI

-135 RLVIAFTTYLMY
+135 RLVVAFVTYLMY

-166 KDDAERSELSSARG
+166 TNDAERSELSSARG

-185 GAIVPQ
+185 GIIIPQ
-191 MAFPAIISL
+191 MMFPAIISL
-200 FESKP
+200 FESNA
-205 ALGYSMGV
+205 ALGYGMGV
-213 TVCAVI
+213 TVCAII

-229 FTEERNIRQQKAGA
+229 FTEERNLSQQKAGS
-243 APIKITDILEVFR
+243 APIKVTDILEVFR

-265 FHGLLS
+265 LHGLLS
-271 GILMSVGGALGTYM
+271 GVLMSVGGALGTYM

-295 MSIGSMVS
+295 MSVGSMVG

-312 IVPKL
+312 VVPKL
-317 ARKIGSQKVLRGSLL
+317 SRKLGSQKVLRGSLL
-332 MGCALYVGLFAL
+332 MGFGLYVGLFTL
-344 HITTNIHVWVHI
+344 HILTDINVWVHI
-356 GINALASGVSG
+356 AINAIASGISG

-417 MLGMIGYNVEVAEQ
+417 MLGMIGYDAAAGVQ
-431 TAGTI
+431 TGGTI

-443 LLFPAICAVGSW
+443 LLFPAICALGSW
-455 IVFRFVWNITP
+455 VVFRFVWNITP
-466 ELKEKMAQ
+466 EVREKMQAW
-474 KRAAM
+474 KAAR